1 MPVVTMR
8 RKRGRPGVG
17 NDLTA
22 AERATLDL
30 LRTGL
35 SNAEIA
41 LRRGVSVNTVRTQ
54 VSSMLSKL
62 GLANRKALARWEG
75 LMTSTTKKLECS
87 FCGRTRTKWNCS
99 SQGRR
104 CTSAVSASRSATTS
118 SRGRGARRGSRALCC
133 QRRANAPMPTRF
145 RYNSSHG
152 RQRPYR
158 NPPRRAAPHR

>member
-87 FCGRTRTKWNCS
+87 FCGKD
-99 SQGRR
+99 QDQVELLIAGP
-104 CTSAVSASRSATTS
+104 AVHIC
-118 SRGRGARRGSRALCC
+118 GECVALCDDIIA
-133 QRRANAPMPTRF
+133 RT
-145 RYNSSHG
+145 
-152 RQRPYR
+152 
-158 NPPRRAAPHR
+158 RRAAG